1 MATDVVDCETVS
13 EQEGNSATNQP
24 WPFLYTMATDVVD
37 REIVSEQEGN
47 GATVAFP
54 VAHVLCD
61 CVNLSQAHN
70 I

>member
-1 MATDVVDCETVS
+1 
-13 EQEGNSATNQP
+13 
-24 WPFLYTMATDVVD
+24 MATDVVD

-47 GATVAFP
+47 SASVAFP

-61 CVNLSQAHN
+61 CVNLSQTHS

>member
-1 MATDVVDCETVS
+1 
-13 EQEGNSATNQP
+13 
-24 WPFLYTMATDVVD
+24 MATDVVD

-47 GATVAFP
+47 SATMAFP

-70 I
+70 ILYSEDVASSSSSAFGS